1 MIHIFSEGLLSNAHL
16 KLKQKLISPRILNRF
31 FSNLIGSV
39 ETNRHQAS
47 RSPPPPL
54 PSPAPRLRTQVG
66 DWKYQCGLLR
76 EGQEQLSH
84 RSEQPVWGH
93 IQHQIRRNFEDAKKI
108 KE

>member
-1 MIHIFSEGLLSNAHL
+1 MIHIFLRRSFVQCPLQAETKIDKLSDFE
-16 KLKQKLISPRILNRF
+16 SF

-39 ETNRHQAS
+39 ETNHHQAS

-54 PSPAPRLRTQVG
+54 PSPALRLRTQVG

-84 RSEQPVWGH
+84 RSEQPAS
-93 IQHQIRRNFEDAKKI
+93 ISDQRKF
-108 KE
+108 